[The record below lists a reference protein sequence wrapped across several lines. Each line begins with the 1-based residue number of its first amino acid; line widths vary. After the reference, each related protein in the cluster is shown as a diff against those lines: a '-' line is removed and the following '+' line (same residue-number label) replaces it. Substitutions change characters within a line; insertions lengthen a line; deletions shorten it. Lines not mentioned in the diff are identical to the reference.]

1 LTVNSELLELQV
13 KRYHILPK
21 LARHAKIKIILKFI
35 MSVQIIIFQII
46 VLVFSAIIHE
56 YMHGW
61 MADRLGDPTAKNAGR
76 LTLNPIPHIDL
87 FGSILL
93 PVILIVTGAS
103 FVFGWAKP
111 VPYNPHNLKD
121 QKYGPAK
128 VAIAGPLGN
137 LITAIFFG
145 MILRFW
151 PIASLQLVLLLQII
165 VFINLLLMI
174 FNLVPIPPLDGS
186 KVIMPF
192 LPYQWQVKYAGLER
206 YGMFLVVL
214 FIIFGY
220 SLIIPIIYFLFNLI
234 VGA

>member
-1 LTVNSELLELQV
+1 MPTE
-13 KRYHILPK
+13 
-21 LARHAKIKIILKFI
+21 
-35 MSVQIIIFQII
+35 IIIFQIV
-46 VLVFSAIIHE
+46 VLIFSAVIHE

-93 PVILIVTGAS
+93 PVLLVVTGAG
-103 FVFGWAKP
+103 FVLGWAKP
-111 VPYNPHNLKD
+111 VPFNPYNLRD
-121 QKYGPAK
+121 QKYGSAK
-128 VAIAGPLGN
+128 VAVAGPLGN
-137 LITAIFFG
+137 LITALFFG
-145 MILRFW
+145 LILRFF
-151 PIASLQLVLLLQII
+151 PITSPQLILLLQII

-192 LPYQWQVKYAGLER
+192 LPYQWQEKYMSIER
-206 YGMFLVVL
+206 YGMFLVIL
-214 FIIFGY
+214 FVIFGF
-220 SLIIPIIYFLFNLI
+220 SFIIPIISFLFGLI